1 MRPHIVTER
10 RGVMATEKTP
20 LELDHQ
26 FRSLE
31 SDLHNRNR
39 QLEGRVMELE
49 RKAARLEELRVK
61 LDFEDRLL
69 IIEQAVK
76 DTLDLHK
83 RVSALERLS
92 ADDEKRRA

>member
-1 MRPHIVTER
+1 MRPRIVGR
-10 RGVMATEKTP
+10 RGVMAAEKTP

-26 FRSLE
+26 FRGLE

-39 QLEGRVMELE
+39 QLEARVMELE

-61 LDFEDRLL
+61 LDFEDRML
-69 IIEQAVK
+69 ILERALK
-76 DTLDLHK
+76 DTLELHK
-83 RVSALERLS
+83 RVSLLERLS